1 MMKFINIWFWGLLSL
16 IIISFTSCSD
26 DDLGSS
32 SDLVGSWKLTSCHFY
47 MKLNGEVV
55 YDEEGEDVGEVIT
68 FNSDGTIYN
77 DGEVAEWSYED
88 GKIRLEYGEEVEY
101 VPVKTLTSS
110 KLEIEIYEKETD
122 DGDVY
127 EYYENMVYTKIS
139 D

>member
-32 SDLVGSWKLTSCHFY
+32 SDLVGSWKLTSSHFY